1 VIRIAND
8 LPHFTD
14 PTRAVQH
21 NLLTMADHVEKEPH
35 REKIQMKFLGGLPYN
50 GYIPLKKGGPMMR
63 EYGLYI
69 NGKWGKSAT
78 AKSFLTRN
86 PANGET
92 LAVIAQ
98 GAQEDVSKAVE
109 ASIKARPMWNK
120 FPPPKRGEILLRAAG
135 IMRRRKDE
143 LGEKVTREM
152 GKVIAEGKGDVQEAI
167 DFLEYIAGEGRRLL
181 GETTPSELPNKFCLT
196 LRQPIGVVGCITPWN
211 FPMAVPCWKLG
222 AALIAG
228 NTVVFKPASLTPL
241 CAATLVE
248 ILEESG
254 LPPGVLNMVTG
265 SAEEVGDAIVRH
277 PQIRSLSFTGGVAAG
292 KDIYAKA
299 APMLK
304 RVGLELGGKNP
315 QIIMDDAEIELA
327 IEGAL
332 FGAFGTSGQRCTA
345 TSRLIVH
352 EKVFSEV
359 KEKILERTQA
369 LKIGD
374 PIDPKTDVGPV
385 ASKEQEEKILNYIH
399 IGKKEGADL
408 LCGGDKLH
416 GHIYDPGF
424 FIAPTIF
431 EGKHGM
437 RITKEEIFGPVL
449 SLIKV
454 KSYKEAIAVA
464 NDVEYGLSSS
474 IYTKDVHM
482 AFQAMQDLE
491 AGVTY
496 INAPTI
502 GAEVH
507 LPFGGV
513 KNTGNGTREAGNEA
527 IHEFTEI
534 KSVFVDYSGRL
545 QKAQITEA

>member
-1 VIRIAND
+1 M
-8 LPHFTD
+8 T
-14 PTRAVQH
+14 
-21 NLLTMADHVEKEPH
+21 K
-35 REKIQMKFLGGLPYN
+35 
-50 GYIPLKKGGPMMR
+50 
-63 EYGLYI
+63 
-69 NGKWGKSAT
+69 
-78 AKSFLTRN
+78 N

-92 LAVIAQ
+92 LAFIAQ
-98 GAQEDVSKAVE
+98 GVKKDVDKAAE
-109 ASIKARPMWNK
+109 ASIKSLPMWKK
-120 FPPPKRGEILLRAAG
+120 FPPPKRGEILLKAAAT
-135 IMRRRKDE
+135 MRRRKDE
-143 LGEKVTREM
+143 LGEMVTKEM

-181 GETTPSELPNKFCLT
+181 GETTPSELPNKICLT

-228 NTVVFKPASLTPL
+228 NAVVFKPATLTPL
-241 CAATLVE
+241 CAATLIE
-248 ILEESG
+248 ILEEAG

-265 SAEEVGDAIVRH
+265 SAEEVGEAIVQH

-292 KDIYAKA
+292 KDIYSKA
-299 APMLK
+299 ASLLK

-315 QIIMDDAEIELA
+315 QIVMDDAHIELA
-327 IEGAL
+327 VEGVL

-352 EKVFSEV
+352 EKVFPEV
-359 KEKILERTQA
+359 KERILERTKA

-374 PIDPKTDVGPV
+374 PLDPKIDVGPV
-385 ASKEQEEKILNYIH
+385 ASQEQEKKILSYIN
-399 IGKKEGADL
+399 IGKKEGAGL
-408 LCGGDKLH
+408 LCGGKKLK
-416 GHIYDPGF
+416 GGIYDEGF
-424 FIAPTIF
+424 FIAPAIF
-431 EGKHGM
+431 EAQHGM

-449 SLIKV
+449 SLIKA
-454 KSYKEAIAVA
+454 KDYEEAIAVA

-474 IYTKDVHM
+474 IYTKNVYLS
-482 AFQAMQDLE
+482 FQAMQDLE

-507 LPFGGV
+507 LPFGGL
-513 KNTGNGTREAGNEA
+513 KNTGNGIREAGSEA

-545 QKAQITEA
+545 QKAQIAAS